1 MKNAIS
7 MLAIVSILILSGC
20 AQGFKLTLGD
30 RIESVGENAPQDSS
44 PPTSIPVVHPPPCT
58 LVNGCVTLAWDASP
72 SILPQMTAD
81 EGGYV
86 LYWGTVSGAPEFSK
100 ECLLALTC
108 EVRGLSSGRYY
119 FTVKAYLGKSEAR
132 LYSDPSNEFAAGDPQ
147 RPAQKALAQR
157 KETSLYAPL
166 EVIIP

>member
-1 MKNAIS
+1 

-30 RIESVGENAPQDSS
+30 RIAAVDENAPQDSS
-44 PPTSIPVVHPPPCT
+44 PPPAPPATIPVVSPAPCT

-108 EVRGLSSGRYY
+108 EVRGLSSGRYF

-132 LYSDPSNEFAAGDPQ
+132 LYSDPSNEVAAGDPQ